1 MMHHV
6 LRLSGLFLIF
16 VVHLAAQV
24 KKPPDPVLDE
34 FRQYIGDKDAL
45 VRAEQVERLGR
56 SQTAESVQLLITKG
70 LMDGDSRVQER
81 AIRTI
86 AKFESPEARAAL
98 LQGLQHTKSEVRAG
112 IMLGLAGQKD
122 WSALPTKVLTG
133 VLTGDRIPEVR
144 SAAAEAL
151 SQLGRKDAIPDLGK
165 ALGDRDP
172 DVTIAAA
179 DALALLVAGSE
190 VVPALAPLL
199 DSPNWRVQ
207 LAAVNA
213 LGTGRTKE
221 SVPLLIHYLGRSEGR
236 PQFECK
242 RVLGATTDQDFEL
255 DAAKWLAWWERVQA
269 TWTPPPL
276 KNKKAEEAKASK
288 DGYGR
293 KVPEYHSIPTPSKRI
308 IFIIDVS
315 TSMETPI
322 LLKAGANR
330 AGSDVHSGG
339 TPKLAVAREELAA
352 CLRSLDADTRINII
366 AFESDVR
373 VWQPE
378 AVTASPGNVQLAIR
392 WLMKQKSEK
401 AGVQRSDGSMT
412 GRTNSYAALRVAYGM
427 QAKRPEVVGGTTS
440 GGAPSGPKPAWDTCF
455 FLSDGAPTEGQITHI
470 PTILEEVEK
479 WNKTAKMVVHAIGME
494 EEQGLAELMRGI
506 ARITGGKCVFVGK

>member
-213 LGTGRTKE
+213 N
-221 SVPLLIHYLGRSEGR
+221 
-236 PQFECK
+236 F
-242 RVLGATTDQDFEL
+242 
-255 DAAKWLAWWERVQA
+255 
-269 TWTPPPL
+269 
-276 KNKKAEEAKASK
+276 
-288 DGYGR
+288 R
-293 KVPEYHSIPTPSKRI
+293 K
-308 IFIIDVS
+308 
-315 TSMETPI
+315 
-322 LLKAGANR
+322 
-330 AGSDVHSGG
+330 
-339 TPKLAVAREELAA
+339 
-352 CLRSLDADTRINII
+352 
-366 AFESDVR
+366 
-373 VWQPE
+373 
-378 AVTASPGNVQLAIR
+378 
-392 WLMKQKSEK
+392 
-401 AGVQRSDGSMT
+401 
-412 GRTNSYAALRVAYGM
+412 
-427 QAKRPEVVGGTTS
+427 
-440 GGAPSGPKPAWDTCF
+440 
-455 FLSDGAPTEGQITHI
+455 
-470 PTILEEVEK
+470 
-479 WNKTAKMVVHAIGME
+479 
-494 EEQGLAELMRGI
+494 GI
-506 ARITGGKCVFVGK
+506 ARMTAACFFVNILAVLCVKNTFKIFDASRFQGILKA